1 MVRTREMIAQGLSS
15 SLTYA
20 KMNTIFRLFSL
31 ISCFRFLLSP
41 YLDPGE
47 GFQWK
52 IVMES
57 YVTSEY
63 PKKGFGRRDK
73 KTVDCKPEKSWK
85 VIIKHLQ

>member
-1 MVRTREMIAQGLSS
+1 MEPGMDHDHGQDQRDDSSGLSS

-20 KMNTIFRLFSL
+20 KMNTTFRLFSL

-73 KTVDCKPEKSWK
+73 KTDCS
-85 VIIKHLQ
+85 L